1 MSALRARYLVPLAQ
15 WGIPPAEV
23 NRLSLA
29 DFAQLTDAI
38 DAELRGAQQ
47 RTARD
52 GR

>member
-1 MSALRARYLVPLAQ
+1 MPLAQ

-29 DFAQLTDAI
+29 DFDLLTDAI
-38 DAELRGAQQ
+38 DAELRDRQKDS
-47 RTARD
+47 ARN